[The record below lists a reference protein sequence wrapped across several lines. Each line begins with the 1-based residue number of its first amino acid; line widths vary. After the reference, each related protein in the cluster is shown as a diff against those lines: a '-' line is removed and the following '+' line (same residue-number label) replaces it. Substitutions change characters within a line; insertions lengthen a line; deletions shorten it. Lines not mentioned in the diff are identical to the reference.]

1 MYNYNVSFF
10 FGVVAMCM
18 ATLSYFQKSK
28 TGYLLLQILNITAL
42 VLSYLFLEEFF
53 AMVSYLVSFLRVAV
67 FFLYEK
73 RDKEVSLAIKLLFV
87 GLAIVSYLIVNV
99 IILQKAGWLDILCLV
114 ANVLYTFSFGIR
126 NLKVMRYVL
135 LAPNVLSV
143 LYNALL
149 PATLFVIVSFGF
161 ELTANVFSILQNDV
175 FPKYKKYKKSE

>member
-73 RDKEVSLAIKLLFV
+73 RDKEVSLAMKLLFV
-87 GLAIVSYLIVNV
+87 GLAMVRKIRSCTSSVS
-99 IILQKAGWLDILCLV
+99 
-114 ANVLYTFSFGIR
+114 
-126 NLKVMRYVL
+126 
-135 LAPNVLSV
+135 
-143 LYNALL
+143 
-149 PATLFVIVSFGF
+149 
-161 ELTANVFSILQNDV
+161 
-175 FPKYKKYKKSE
+175 